1 MQVLGTKKGIAF
13 FLTETR
19 KNNTHDYKQ
28 LLLPI
33 AFSKA
38 ISKTGVGC
46 RLCAVTWAE
55 PGAFLRCLL
64 QREEAETRHS
74 WAVGRSVLHFKSV
87 WSSALHYGVKF
98 SAKEKF
104 LQVPRHHHSPNKLG
118 MKWFLLTGLICSQ
131 GWSLFCDSIIL
142 FLAGAVGWQLLSDL
156 WLFCRRSGNAG
167 SHELPWI
174 LGSARVSRGFCASLR
189 GGQALARL
197 SVFKLARQASF
208 EITVQVGTLAVSR
221 LSAEQ
226 LQVRDEWE
234 AAGKLQKCW
243 CPHEDPHGWGRAQE
257 AAFPHLHRQ
266 PGEQGE
272 SWEMIDWF
280 LRKVYSEML
289 VLKFWCLWFQC
300 YLYQG
305 VEKSLSKLLG
315 WHAIKEKKKAKGG
328 MGRG

>member
-1 MQVLGTKKGIAF
+1 M
-13 FLTETR
+13 
-19 KNNTHDYKQ
+19 
-28 LLLPI
+28 
-33 AFSKA
+33 
-38 ISKTGVGC
+38 
-46 RLCAVTWAE
+46 
-55 PGAFLRCLL
+55 L
-64 QREEAETRHS
+64 QRR
-74 WAVGRSVLHFKSV
+74 LHFKSV

-104 LQVPRHHHSPNKLG
+104 LQVPHHHHSPNKLG
-118 MKWFLLTGLICSQ
+118 MKWFLLTGLIWSQ

-156 WLFCRRSGNAG
+156 WLSCRRSGNAG
-167 SHELPWI
+167 SPELPWI
-174 LGSARVSRGFCASLR
+174 LGSAGVSQGFCASLR
-189 GGQALARL
+189 EALARL

-226 LQVRDEWE
+226 LQLRDEWE

-243 CPHEDPHGWGRAQE
+243 CPRADPHGWGRARE

-280 LRKVYSEML
+280 LRTVSSEML
-289 VLKFWCLWFQC
+289 LLKYWCLWFQC

-315 WHAIKEKKKAKGG
+315 WNAIKEKKQKEGWG
-328 MGRG
+328 EDRGARKEQLLLQPQ